1 MRIHTVINAVR
12 VHTTV
17 KHLRA
22 KKRLKTIKIFLYALG
37 LAIFQGG
44 IAAQTLNLMQGS
56 ERKKKKKTHSESLSS
71 RDMLLL
77 SAQLEPE
84 RGNRQTHGPT
94 TTLPG
99 NCQNRFKVSYLSSI

>member
-56 ERKKKKKTHSESLSS
+56 ERKKKKK
-71 RDMLLL
+71 RYF
-77 SAQLEPE
+77 
-84 RGNRQTHGPT
+84 
-94 TTLPG
+94 LP
-99 NCQNRFKVSYLSSI
+99 NFC